1 MKSLE
6 KLKLVFDDISI
17 TPEQQQA
24 LDDFFE
30 EFYENV
36 EEKVRGE
43 IQEEIN
49 ESSVSDLEMI
59 SKEEALEALKLQ
71 KEEFLEDA
79 EKAFE
84 KATADLRNEVAEEYS
99 ERFTKALDE
108 MYESIYDRVSKDFT
122 KSKEGS
128 ALENVKKAI
137 QPLIISE
144 DNVHLIEKI
153 QTLESKLHELN
164 EEKHEFSRKELIN
177 NLVSDID
184 DESDRET
191 VLEFVEEAKSEDEIY
206 ERFNAV
212 MSILEKTNSKKTV
225 VAEDVVEETA
235 EEVINEDE
243 TNDTT
248 EEVETVFESETS
260 EVVDISSKRKNKFM
274 SDLESKI
281 VDHVFKPSRT
291 ASK

>member
-6 KLKLVFDDISI
+6 KLKQVFDDISI

-49 ESSVSDLEMI
+49 ESSVSELEMI

-84 KATADLRNEVAEEYS
+84 KATVDLRNEVAEEYS

-144 DNVHLIEKI
+144 DNVHLVEKI

-191 VLEFVEEAKSEDEIY
+191 VLEFVEEAKTEDEIY

-235 EEVINEDE
+235 EEVVNEE
-243 TNDTT
+243 TNDSP

-274 SDLESKI
+274 SELETKI